1 MNFSSLVR
9 FPAVS
14 SDKLDL
20 SMAPRASEVALFTDE
35 NQGCFPYVAH
45 PVLEKMG
52 PNSSLIGPHSLQ
64 QGTQAFSR

>member
-52 PNSSLIGPHSLQ
+52 PN
-64 QGTQAFSR
+64 